1 MTTNDHFHQ
10 ASLDEFTGELSVRGF
25 RKIRGE
31 RYEMWRGAIHPAF
44 AKLTDAD
51 EMSIVIRP
59 GWPFQSPAL
68 LVDGL
73 NTNHSTLGGFVC
85 MWQEDD
91 ASLEWTTAAGFFAR
105 IEEWC
110 DNANRNWDNDDLEG
124 DAYLNFHPKFPL
136 LATFDLFKLGV
147 TGGGWGEVHGLVHPN
162 SRKIDIRAERSS
174 DSNHLRCL
182 WFHVGPLNAPPPRQ
196 LSEVYKH
203 LSRAQRKGLQRAL
216 NQRRQ
221 PDLIRRSGGCDL
233 ILFCWKR
240 NDRTYLLA
248 LACRGLGKE
257 VEAGTLMPGPQD
269 EQSLILRAGPDAVH
283 IRSAKAVIFG
293 AGALGGYA
301 AATLAQSG
309 IGCIDIVDGD
319 ILTPGNV
326 ARHIAGHS
334 LVGSYKV
341 LAVKKQIEDHAPWT
355 QVNPHADA
363 PKTPAEI
370 LKYIHSADIIVDA
383 TGNAAF
389 TQSLAM
395 IASEQKKS
403 LVSGALYRGGAIGR
417 VQRQSIE
424 TDAPIN
430 QREESD
436 RYPAIPQGDDAE
448 EFAIAETGCSA
459 PVNNAP
465 PAAVLACSSRIAQ
478 VAIDTLTKR
487 FDFEDE
493 TIDVYKAV
501 HDTALYTIGTWN
513 HNALPQRR
521 TP

>member
-10 ASLDEFTGELSVRGF
+10 DSLDEFTGELSARGF
-25 RKIRGE
+25 RKVPGE
-31 RYEMWRGAIHPAF
+31 PYEVWRGAIHPAF
-44 AKLTDAD
+44 AKLTDSD
-51 EMSIVIRP
+51 EMSIAIRP

-85 MWQEDD
+85 MWRDEDD
-91 ASLEWTTAAGFFAR
+91 SLEWTTVDGFFIR

-110 DNANRNWDNDDLEG
+110 NNANRNWENDNLEG
-124 DAYLNFHPKFPL
+124 DAYLNFHPKLSF

-147 TGGGWGEVHGLVHPN
+147 TSGGWGEIHGLAHPN
-162 SRKIDIRAERSS
+162 SRKIDIQAGRSS
-174 DSNHLRCL
+174 ESNHLQSM
-182 WFHVGPLNAPPPRQ
+182 WFHVGILSAPPPRH
-196 LSEVYKH
+196 LSEIYKH
-203 LSRAQRKGLQRAL
+203 LSRAQRKGLRRAL
-216 NQRRQ
+216 NQRRK
-221 PDLIRRSGGCDL
+221 PDLLRRSGGCDL

-240 NDRTYLLA
+240 DGRTDLLA
-248 LACRGLGKE
+248 LACRGLSKE
-257 VEAGTLMPGPQD
+257 MEAGALMPGPQD
-269 EQSLILRAGPDAVH
+269 EQNLILRAGPDATEL
-283 IRSAKAVIFG
+283 RAVRAVVFG
-293 AGALGGYA
+293 AGALGGYTA
-301 AATLAQSG
+301 VALAQSG
-309 IGCIDIVDGD
+309 IGCIDVVDDD

-334 LVGSYKV
+334 HVGSYKV
-341 LAVKKQIEDHAPWT
+341 LAVKSQMEDHAPWAK
-355 QVNPHADA
+355 VNPHADA
-363 PKTPAEI
+363 PKTPAQI
-370 LKYIHSADIIVDA
+370 IKYIHSADIIVDA

-395 IASEQKKS
+395 IANGQKKS
-403 LVSGALYRGGAIGR
+403 LVSGSLYHGGAIGR
-417 VQRQSIE
+417 VQRQAIT

-448 EFAIAETGCSA
+448 EFAMAETGCSA

-465 PAAVLACSSRIAQ
+465 PTSVLACSSRIAQ

-501 HDTALYTIGTWN
+501 HNTSFNTVGTWN
-513 HNALPQRR
+513 HNA
-521 TP
+521 